1 LEVNT
6 LTLSVDNED
15 LGIVLALKVDLLKEL
30 FINIRSKHDIN
41 GLLLSREESAR

>member
-15 LGIVLALKVDLLKEL
+15 LGIVLALKVDLLEEL
-30 FINIRSKHDIN
+30 FVNIGSEHDIN